1 MLEWIESYEHALE
14 DLELYYQLVGVKY
27 NDVSGLYDIYAQ
39 GVKVSS
45 TGTIEAARKSLDFY
59 ENVYYNP
66 LYNDQFGLRR
76 G

>member
-1 MLEWIESYEHALE
+1 MYEI
-14 DLELYYQLVGVKY
+14 KY
-27 NDVSGLYDIYAQ
+27 NEETGLYDVWAE

-45 TGTIEAARKSLDFY
+45 TGTIEAVRLSLDFY

-66 LYNDQFGLRR
+66 LYNDNFGLRR

>member
-1 MLEWIESYEHALE
+1 MYEIRFNEST
-14 DLELYYQLVGVKY
+14 K
-27 NDVSGLYDIYAQ
+27 LYDILID

-45 TGTIEAARKSLDFY
+45 TGTIEGARLSLDFY

>member
-1 MLEWIESYEHALE
+1 MYEI
-14 DLELYYQLVGVKY
+14 KY
-27 NDVSGLYDIYAQ
+27 NQETGLYDVWAQ

-45 TGTIEAARKSLDFY
+45 TSTIEAAKLSLDFY

>member
-1 MLEWIESYEHALE
+1 MYEIRF
-14 DLELYYQLVGVKY
+14 
-27 NDVSGLYDIYAQ
+27 NDVSGLYDIIVD

-45 TGTIEAARKSLDFY
+45 TGTIEAARLSLDFY